1 MAPRTTRTRKS
12 NFSAPGEPTEELPE
26 PAPSRR
32 RAPSPRA
39 ATVRRPAASSRTLRP
54 VAPAGEP
61 VAAEAVPQPPLP
73 PAVAPLA
80 AAPDPVA
87 QPAPGGPEPEQARAV
102 EPPSAPAPEPP
113 VAQQETAGPGP
124 TSEPAP
130 ASEPPIMVEL
140 QTAVRELQGLV
151 AERTE
156 QTAQG
161 LANTTLQIVRM
172 VTGIAY
178 HLDQLVEKVQH
189 ISGVTERLAQSLTH
203 IESAVAA
210 LDRSTQDQLAL
221 LSGEVAGLRAQRAR
235 DATLERLEQYRAM
248 VELKQLR
255 QAIENNGIPPA
266 LARAVPRA
274 SRAAAK
280 R

>member
-1 MAPRTTRTRKS
+1 
-12 NFSAPGEPTEELPE
+12 
-26 PAPSRR
+26 
-32 RAPSPRA
+32 
-39 ATVRRPAASSRTLRP
+39 
-54 VAPAGEP
+54 
-61 VAAEAVPQPPLP
+61 
-73 PAVAPLA
+73 
-80 AAPDPVA
+80 
-87 QPAPGGPEPEQARAV
+87 
-102 EPPSAPAPEPP
+102 
-113 VAQQETAGPGP
+113 
-124 TSEPAP
+124 
-130 ASEPPIMVEL
+130 MVEL

>member
-12 NFSAPGEPTEELPE
+12 NFPAAGEPTEELAE

-54 VAPAGEP
+54 AVLETPA
-61 VAAEAVPQPPLP
+61 PLP
-73 PAVAPLA
+73 AMAATPLKES
-80 AAPDPVA
+80 P
-87 QPAPGGPEPEQARAV
+87 PEPT
-102 EPPSAPAPEPP
+102 SAPESEPIREPP
-113 VAQQETAGPGP
+113 VAQQATAGPGP
-124 TSEPAP
+124 ASEPAP
-130 ASEPPIMVEL
+130 ASEPPIMIEL

-189 ISGVTERLAQSLTH
+189 IGGVTERLAQSLTH

-210 LDRSTQDQLAL
+210 LNRSTQDQLEL
-221 LSGEVAGLRAQRAR
+221 LSCGQSRLQEALGPIQSEVAGLRAQRAR

-255 QAIENNGIPPA
+255 QAIENSGIPPA